1 MPTNEVSSIKKQR
14 EEPLHSSL
22 DAQERRN
29 IMTNKV
35 AYKLT
40 PSNEQGKYWVQTKVE
55 RREITPHVISL
66 YPLNEDKTVIGAG
79 EWNED
84 ATEWLPFLC
93 KEDNQLCGWTIL
105 AKESIIRE
113 EGEQF
118 DDWSK
123 FEKEPIIIYCDK
135 DLPIHLPL
143 AVETPTCRQYY
154 DIEQIVAYTKR
165 TISFQYYDCYEF
177 NTGAYVHKNWIKTKE
192 AREQI
197 ERHCSAKKKERL
209 ARQEREYRQQ
219 LLDEIEIYTDI
230 NGHKRVNIG
239 NESYP
244 LEVPTGKNTHNTVGD
259 SHSGY
264 SSHDPLLNAWL
275 HAAKQ
280 VGVPARYSWSGIMSV
295 LGDHA
300 GVGIPW
306 TSKPRD
312 HKREESNV
320 G

>member
-1 MPTNEVSSIKKQR
+1 MN
-14 EEPLHSSL
+14 
-22 DAQERRN
+22 
-29 IMTNKV
+29 NKV

-40 PSNEQGKYWVQTKVE
+40 PSTEQGKYWIQAKE
-55 RREITPHVISL
+55 GEGREVTPHVISL
-66 YPLNEDKTVIGAG
+66 WPVDEDKHITGAG
-79 EWNED
+79 GWNED
-84 ATEWLPFLC
+84 GTEWLPIYC
-93 KEDNQLCGWTIL
+93 EEDNQLCGWAIL
-105 AKESIIRE
+105 EKES
-113 EGEQF
+113 
-118 DDWSK
+118 
-123 FEKEPIIIYCDK
+123 IIIYCDK

-143 AVETPTCRQYY
+143 AVETNEYRQYY
-154 DIEQIVAYTKR
+154 DIESIVAYTKR
-165 TISFQYYDCYEF
+165 KIDFLYYNCYEF
-177 NTGAYVHKNWIKTKE
+177 EGGAYIHKNWIKTKE

-197 ERHCSAKKKERL
+197 ERHCSLKAKENNT
-209 ARQEREYRQQ
+209 RQEREYRQQ
-219 LLDEIEIYTDI
+219 LLNEMEIYTDT

-239 NESYP
+239 DESYP

-280 VGVPARYSWSGIMSV
+280 VGVPARYSWSGIMSA

-306 TSKPRD
+306 KGKPHN
-312 HKREESNV
+312 HKREENNV